1 MWAPR
6 TLAITHQPRLG
17 GRGPDDEQR
26 QVVRYVAAL
35 AGAGVDAIQV
45 REREWP
51 DGRLVSLAR
60 EAVVAVRGTACRLLL
75 NERAHV
81 ALAAQAHGVH
91 LRGAGVSALRLR
103 PVVPADWVIGRS
115 VHASDGAGIAEGA
128 DYALFG
134 TVWASGSK
142 PMGAPVAGVDGLSAW
157 VASACVPVVAVG
169 GVTLAR
175 CATARAAGASG
186 MAGIDV
192 FVEAWRDGTDALE
205 RLVREVHAV
214 FQDVERAE

>member
-60 EAVVAVRGTACRLLL
+60 EAVVAVRGTACR
-75 NERAHV
+75 E
-81 ALAAQAHGVH
+81 
-91 LRGAGVSALRLR
+91 
-103 PVVPADWVIGRS
+103 
-115 VHASDGAGIAEGA
+115 
-128 DYALFG
+128 
-134 TVWASGSK
+134 
-142 PMGAPVAGVDGLSAW
+142 
-157 VASACVPVVAVG
+157 
-169 GVTLAR
+169 
-175 CATARAAGASG
+175 
-186 MAGIDV
+186 
-192 FVEAWRDGTDALE
+192 
-205 RLVREVHAV
+205 
-214 FQDVERAE
+214 